1 MLYSVK
7 LRKIPRPP
15 GIKMKT
21 KSPSRAGPAKAKAIQ
36 RSLFFLDFFNPTIA
50 NVSPFADFLPRD
62 YLMDWTGTNR
72 KAQKI
77 PFCNIN
83 VR

>member
-21 KSPSRAGPAKAKAIQ
+21 KSPSKAGPAKAKAIH

-50 NVSPFADFLPRD
+50 NESPFADFLSRD
-62 YLMDWTGTNR
+62 YWVNWTGSNR

-83 VR
+83 LR

>member
-21 KSPSRAGPAKAKAIQ
+21 KSPSKAGPAKAKAIH

-50 NVSPFADFLPRD
+50 NVSPFADCLPRD
-62 YLMDWTGTNR
+62 YWVDVTVPNI

-83 VR
+83 LR